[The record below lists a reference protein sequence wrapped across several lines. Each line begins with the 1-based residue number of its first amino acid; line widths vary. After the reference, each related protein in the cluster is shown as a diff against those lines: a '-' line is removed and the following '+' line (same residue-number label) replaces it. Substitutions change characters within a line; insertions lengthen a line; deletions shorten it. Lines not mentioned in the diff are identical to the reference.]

1 MIEDWESIIL
11 IDAKYLWNNICNIF
25 GKILFVFIS
34 RHTDL
39 RYLYLRHNVL
49 HVKNY
54 FQYLFLTNKVCIGF
68 WPETF
73 WSKRDAFLLFHC
85 EHFKLKL
92 TEGLAALVCVATLC
106 RWTTRGLNHSVGGYW
121 ALNVPI
127 NGAPFLRVLR
137 RNSLESRPIFSEKI
151 PEKPWEKRRKRCCVS

>member
-1 MIEDWESIIL
+1 MWISNGDSFLSVIEDWESIIL

-25 GKILFVFIS
+25 GRILFVFIS

-73 WSKRDAFLLFHC
+73 WSKRDAFLLFH
-85 EHFKLKL
+85 E
-92 TEGLAALVCVATLC
+92 
-106 RWTTRGLNHSVGGYW
+106 W
-121 ALNVPI
+121 ALQI
-127 NGAPFLRVLR
+127 ETHRGASGSRLRGYAVQV
-137 RNSLESRPIFSEKI
+137 NDAWI
-151 PEKPWEKRRKRCCVS
+151 KPLGRGILGAERAH